1 MSRRAYKCNAPK
13 RPGKYRSSENTP
25 SLTLMN
31 RPKIHRRFIRLLYNL
46 ALAGPLPLKVLSRQ
60 MASLLVRARSFGT
73 RKGAKLLHPGPN
85 GPAARRG
92 AGDVSQGI
100 MRKIRPTP
108 VGDPYCIG
116 PGLCT
121 ILYTYFREHYF

>member
-1 MSRRAYKCNAPK
+1 MSCRAYKCNAPK

-100 MRKIRPTP
+100 MGDLCLHKGGRDRVQRPRS
-108 VGDPYCIG
+108 GGALSI
-116 PGLCT
+116 
-121 ILYTYFREHYF
+121 